1 MVMSN
6 ASGLRKHV
14 AFKEISSV
22 VDATVQEK
30 EAVDVAQRTPK
41 QIAWNRFKQ
50 NRTGVIA
57 GIISIGFILA
67 AYAAPLI
74 VQIFKVGPYDLYLD
88 QLDPLKANFP
98 IGTAGGISWAHPFGV
113 TPEDGRDIFANVLF
127 GSRISFTVAIIT
139 TISSI
144 GLGMLLGITAGYFRG
159 RVDALIG
166 RYSDFLFAFP
176 SFFMIIALSL
186 PAVERIQG
194 WGIAQGNNARLLVLI
209 VFLVFFGWP
218 GFARLVRSQAL
229 SLRERDFVMAAQAQG
244 ASNFRII
251 TKELLPNLWSTAIIF
266 LSLALPGYL
275 AAEAVFAYLGIGVQP
290 PAISF
295 GLLLD
300 DARKSWSS
308 DPAYLLIT
316 SGYLIAIVLS
326 LNLLGDAI
334 RDAIDPKADR

>member
-1 MVMSN
+1 MANATQIENESN
-6 ASGLRKHV
+6 AD
-14 AFKEISSV
+14 I
-22 VDATVQEK
+22 
-30 EAVDVAQRTPK
+30 AQRTPK
-41 QIAWNRFKQ
+41 QIAWNRFKR
-50 NRTGVIA
+50 NRTGVVA
-57 GIISIGFILA
+57 GIVSIIFIA
-67 AYAAPLI
+67 SAYLAPLI
-74 VQIFKVGPYDLYLD
+74 VRIFGVGPYDLYLD
-88 QLDPLKANFP
+88 QLDPERANFP
-98 IGTAGGISWAHPFGV
+98 IGKFGGVSWDHPFGV

-139 TISSI
+139 TVTSIS
-144 GLGMLLGITAGYFRG
+144 LGMILGITAGYFRG
-159 RVDALIG
+159 KIDALIG

-176 SFFMIIALSL
+176 SFFMIVALSI
-186 PAVERIQG
+186 PAVERVQS
-194 WGIAQGNNARLLVLI
+194 WGIAQGNNARLGVLI
-209 VFLVFFGWP
+209 AFLVFFGWP

-244 ASNFRII
+244 ASNRRII
-251 TKELLPNLWSTAIIF
+251 FKELLPNLWSTAIIF

-300 DARKSWSS
+300 DARSKWSS

-316 SGYLIAIVLS
+316 SGYLISIVLA
-326 LNLLGDAI
+326 LNLLGDAV